1 MRQKLEVN
9 EKVKVRFSG
18 GLVENFGVMGTEV
31 AEITS
36 ILEVR

>member
-1 MRQKLEVN
+1 M
-9 EKVKVRFSG
+9 KVRFSG
-18 GLVENFGVMGTEV
+18 GLVANFGAMVTEV